1 MKGKKWEVLCE
12 DEVPI
17 NVDIDEL
24 QERLE
29 EIPGSEEDVDA
40 ARDPSQVE
48 ENSSAVT
55 V

>member
-29 EIPGSEEDVDA
+29 EIPGSEVDA